1 MKFSDIMDTLAGT
14 FLFIAIV
21 CCILGGIALCNKKP
35 VTPPV
40 EESIAIDSLI
50 TTNDSLKFNI
60 NKLDSIKDVKV
71 IEVRSLDNDSTIKL
85 FYELVSE

>member
-1 MKFSDIMDTLAGT
+1 MKFTDIADTFTGT

-21 CCILGGIALCNKKP
+21 CCIVGGVGLCTMKP

-40 EESIAIDSLI
+40 EESIAIDSLV
-50 TTNDSLKFNI
+50 TTNDSLKINI
-60 NKLDSIKDVKV
+60 NKLDSIKDVKI

>member
-1 MKFSDIMDTLAGT
+1 MKFSDIIDAVADT
-14 FLFIAIV
+14 FLFAAII
-21 CCILGGIALCNKKP
+21 CCIIGGIRLCNKRS

-40 EESIAIDSLI
+40 KESIAIDSLI
-50 TTNDSLKFNI
+50 TTNDSIKINI

>member
-1 MKFSDIMDTLAGT
+1 MKFTDVMDTIAGT

-21 CCILGGIALCNKKP
+21 CCIIGGVELCNRRP

-40 EESIAIDSLI
+40 ENSIAIDSLI
-50 TTNDSLKFNI
+50 TTNDSLKINI
-60 NKLDSIKDVKV
+60 NKLDSIKDVKI